1 MKILQPPLPK
11 ELDAAQALRY
21 MGCTQKADPATE
33 ALLQKAEALLRPAAQ
48 PHAVWMECPVAD
60 LPLQNTGS
68 DLARHLQGCEN
79 AVLLAVTLG
88 SGTDRLLQRL
98 SATELPAAVAADA
111 AASTLIEQLCDEIE
125 GELRREYQARG
136 LYITGRY
143 SPGYGDCP
151 LALQSVFAAYLDTGR
166 KIGLT
171 VGSSGLLLPR
181 KSVTAILGISQ
192 TPVTGYRAGCAHCVL
207 QKTCQYRKRGVSC
220 EQE

>member
-1 MKILQPPLPK
+1 MAYDGKIMRLALQEFEKDRARREAEEESRRERIFRRQPR
-11 ELDAAQALRY
+11 LR
-21 MGCTQKADPATE
+21 
-33 ALLQKAEALLRPAAQ
+33 
-48 PHAVWMECPVAD
+48 
-60 LPLQNTGS
+60 
-68 DLARHLQGCEN
+68 
-79 AVLLAVTLG
+79 
-88 SGTDRLLQRL
+88 
-98 SATELPAAVAADA
+98 
-111 AASTLIEQLCDEIE
+111 EIE

-171 VGSSGLLLPR
+171 VGSSGLLFPR

-192 TPVTGYRAGCAHCVL
+192 KPVTGYRAGCAHCVL

>member
-1 MKILQPPLPK
+1 MNLPLPDSISH
-11 ELDAAQALRY
+11 EGTLRY
-21 MGCTQKADPATE
+21 LGASGWQPDGATR
-33 ALLQKAEALLRPAAQ
+33 ALLQKAEELLRASAQ
-48 PHAVWMECPVAD
+48 PRAVWRE
-60 LPLQNTGS
+60 LPLEALPLAESGQ

-192 TPVTGYRAGCAHCVL
+192 KPVTGYRAGCAHCVL

>member
-1 MKILQPPLPK
+1 MPRRRCVIWAARKKPTRPPRRFCKRPKPCCARQPSRTRCGWN
-11 ELDAAQALRY
+11 ALWPSCR
-21 MGCTQKADPATE
+21 CKT
-33 ALLQKAEALLRPAAQ
+33 PAAT
-48 PHAVWMECPVAD
+48 
-60 LPLQNTGS
+60 LP
-68 DLARHLQGCEN
+68 AK
-79 AVLLAVTLG
+79 
-88 SGTDRLLQRL
+88 
-98 SATELPAAVAADA
+98 LPAAVAADA

-192 TPVTGYRAGCAHCVL
+192 KPVTGYRAGCAHCVL